1 MLEYKHRIADKI
13 LAEKLEAMGAVL
25 IEGPKYCGKTTL
37 ASQQAKSILSM
48 SDPDTMDQN
57 IAMANTNIKLLLRGV
72 TPRLI
77 DEWQIAPK
85 FWDAV
90 RNEVDRRDEEGQFIL
105 TGSAVPADSSDI
117 FHTGTGRF
125 AWLKLRTMSLWE
137 SGDSTG
143 EVSLGDLFKDGAEKC
158 RVEGIN
164 PIDIERLAYLLCRG
178 GWPKAVNKK
187 GERAAL
193 AQATEYYEAV
203 TRFDISRVDGTR
215 RDCELAARIM
225 RSYARNQGSQATVGT
240 ILADIATNESGEVS
254 ENTIYSYIK
263 ALKRIFVIE
272 DSAAWNPNLRSKTA
286 IRASDTRYFS
296 DPSIATAAL
305 GMGPQDLVN
314 DLNTFG
320 LFFETLCVRDLRVY
334 ADALGGNVYH
344 YRDKNGLE
352 CDAVVHLRNGK
363 YGLVEVKLGGSK
375 LIEEGVKTLET
386 LAKKIDTTKMNA
398 PSFKMVL
405 TGVGKYAYQRPE
417 DGVYVVPV
425 GCLKD

>member
-1 MLEYKHRIADKI
+1 
-13 LAEKLEAMGAVL
+13 
-25 IEGPKYCGKTTL
+25 
-37 ASQQAKSILSM
+37 M
-48 SDPDTMDQN
+48 SDPDTMNQN